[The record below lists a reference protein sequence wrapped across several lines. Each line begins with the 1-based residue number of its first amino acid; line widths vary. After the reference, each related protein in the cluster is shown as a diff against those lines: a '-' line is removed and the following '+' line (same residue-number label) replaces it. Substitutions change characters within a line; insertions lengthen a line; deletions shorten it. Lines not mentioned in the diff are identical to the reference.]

1 MRTIL
6 KKKFLINLAIFLLF
20 INPANSE
27 TLFGKAIVIDG
38 DTIVLEKKKIRLH
51 GIDAPEKKQICKR
64 NYLSISFFTFTK
76 NYQCGLVS
84 KVKLENL
91 LKNNEIKCI
100 IRGNDF
106 YNRKIGTCYRN
117 KININSWMVRNG
129 YAVAYEKYSKKY
141 KSVELEAKKN
151 NLGIWQGDFDMPWDW
166 RKNRVQN

>member
-1 MRTIL
+1 MHIII
-6 KKKFLINLAIFLLF
+6 KKIFLINLTFCLLF
-20 INPANSE
+20 INPASSE
-27 TLFGKAIVIDG
+27 TLFGKASVVDG
-38 DTIVLEKKKIRLH
+38 DTIVIEKKKIRLH

-64 NYLSISFFTFTK
+64 DYLSISFFTFTK

-100 IRGNDF
+100 IRGSDF
-106 YNRKIGTCYRN
+106 YKRKIGTCYRN